1 MKMNRGGIEL
11 PDAIRCAWAGA
22 ENTRMCRYHD
32 EEWGKPSRDDGTLFE
47 FLLLE
52 SFQAGLSWSCIL
64 NKREAFRA
72 AFDGFDPE
80 KVVLYGEEKVRALL
94 QDAGI
99 VRAERKIRA
108 AIGNAKAFLEI
119 AREYGSFSNYLWG
132 FTQGKQVCSA
142 SGVAITHSPLSDAVS
157 ADLKKR
163 GMKFVGTVIVYS
175 YLQAV
180 GVVNDHEPSCFR
192 FAQCRE

>member
-1 MKMNRGGIEL
+1 MPEIT
-11 PDAIRCAWAGA
+11 RCGWAGA

-32 EEWGKPSRDDGTLFE
+32 EEWGKPVHDDRVLFE

-64 NKREAFRA
+64 NKRDAFRA
-72 AFDGFDPE
+72 AFDAFDP
-80 KVVLYGEEKVRALL
+80 VAVAAYGEEKIRSLL
-94 QDAGI
+94 ADAGI

-119 AREYGSFSNYLWG
+119 ASEYSSFSNYLWS
-132 FTQGKQVCSA
+132 FTQGKQVSA
-142 SGVAITHSPLSDAVS
+142 TAEGTFVTHSVLSDTIS

-180 GVVNDHEPSCFR
+180 GVVNDHERACFR
-192 FAQCRE
+192 FAECAQ